1 MDNIHRWE
9 WDKLTTIRLIGGG
22 QIRRSKIDITV
33 DILKVTMNGAKKT
46 QIVYQANL
54 NHNLAKKYIVL
65 LTNQDLIKQQE
76 NIFVTTEK
84 GRTYQEMAKRLK
96 LE

>member
-1 MDNIHRWE
+1 
-9 WDKLTTIRLIGGG
+9 
-22 QIRRSKIDITV
+22 
-33 DILKVTMNGAKKT
+33 MNGAKKT

-84 GRTYQEMAKRLK
+84 GRTYQEMANRLK